1 MARKINKRKLE
12 KRILILG
19 EGISEQSY
27 FIEMKESEHLSYT
40 IKPELPKNS
49 NYNTIFQKAQIQA
62 EYYLKVF
69 CLIDLDYIIRDGL
82 YSEYNNNKLK
92 LQRENKN
99 VQIFEN
105 YPCLETWFA
114 FHYEYFSREFASC
127 KDLINDLLNTENR
140 FKDYKKG
147 DSSRKYYSQLKP
159 YQTEAIIRAEKAF
172 QNRSNGIA
180 DNLYRVNDCQVAFT
194 EIYRII
200 RELLGA

>member
-1 MARKINKRKLE
+1 VARKIKKRKLE
-12 KRILILG
+12 KKILILG
-19 EGISEQSY
+19 EGTSEQSY

-49 NYNTIFQKAQIQA
+49 NYDTIFKKAENEA

-82 YSEYNNNKLK
+82 YSEYNNYKQK

-114 FHYEYFSREFASC
+114 FHYAYFSREFASC
-127 KDLINDLLNTENR
+127 KDLINEFLNIKNR
-140 FKDYKKG
+140 LMDYKKG
-147 DSSRKYYSQLKP
+147 ASSRKYYNQLKP
-159 YQTEAIIRAEKAF
+159 YQNEAIIRAERTF

-180 DNLYRVNDCQVAFT
+180 ENLYRVNDCQVAFT
-194 EIYRII
+194 EIYLII
-200 RELLGA
+200 RELLS